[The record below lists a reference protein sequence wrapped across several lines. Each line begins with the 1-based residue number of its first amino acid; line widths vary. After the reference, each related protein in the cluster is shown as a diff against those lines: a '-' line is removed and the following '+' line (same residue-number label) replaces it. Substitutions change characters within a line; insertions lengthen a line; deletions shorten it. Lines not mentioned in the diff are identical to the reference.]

1 MSATASMLNTPVA
14 TPGKATQH
22 VELPPAVLEEAVV
35 SPPLAPAVEVKL
47 ETLPPLRTP
56 SPDCDK
62 SVVEQ
67 VGLFDTSKGRTFI
80 NDVTQVG
87 EGKGCK

>member
-1 MSATASMLNTPVA
+1 MGSPVSATASMLNTPVA

-22 VELPPAVLEEAVV
+22 VELPPAVLEESAI
-35 SPPLAPAVEVKL
+35 SPPLAEVVEVKL
-47 ETLPPLRTP
+47 ETPPQLRTP

-67 VGLFDTSKGRTFI
+67 VGLFD
-80 NDVTQVG
+80 
-87 EGKGCK
+87 